1 MENKTQLTAE
11 TANNDKANVSGS
23 IFKYLEI
30 KSYEDGKVVK
40 RLDVTGQSDR
50 SIDRVERGMNIN
62 LNHEAFYTFSYDSEY
77 KLDTI

>member
-1 MENKTQLTAE
+1 MKNETSNNHE
-11 TANNDKANVSGS
+11 TANSIKPDVSGC

-40 RLDVTGQSDR
+40 RLDVTGYGDR
-50 SIDRVERGMNIN
+50 QLDRIESGMNIN